1 MALVSFYK
9 GKNPLKNFVAIAS
22 SGYAF
27 PGTMLSIGVLVF
39 CGFLDDL
46 YIIFAN
52 DIFGLS
58 QNGII
63 SGTLIILLIAYIV
76 RFQAVGFGAIRSG
89 ITQVPQNLMDAS
101 QSMGKNFRQS
111 LFSVIFPLIKTYVL
125 AGALLA
131 FVDIMKE
138 LPMTILLRPF
148 NFETLATYT
157 YQFAHDELIEQAALP
172 ALLIIIAG
180 LIPVI
185 FLNKFLRESKF

>member
-1 MALVSFYK
+1 MLNITERKLIKDVHMPMMK
-9 GKNPLKNFVAIAS
+9 S
-22 SGYAF
+22 SIL
-27 PGTMLSIGVLVF
+27 T
-39 CGFLDDL
+39 GFL
-46 YIIFAN
+46 IF
-52 DIFGLS
+52 
-58 QNGII
+58 
-63 SGTLIILLIAYIV
+63 
-76 RFQAVGFGAIRSG
+76 
-89 ITQVPQNLMDAS
+89 
-101 QSMGKNFRQS
+101 
-111 LFSVIFPLIKTYVL
+111 
-125 AGALLA
+125 